1 MDTETAPD
9 IIAVRLDSRETSLV
23 AKAVHKTGRPHKDH
37 AGFLISAALKEA
49 KDILKPN
56 PDRPNT
62 HPSK

>member
-23 AKAVHKTGRPHKDH
+23 AKAVHKTGRPHKAH
-37 AGFLISAALKEA
+37 ARFLITAARKRTN
-49 KDILKPN
+49 DILKPN